1 VAGRDRTGIRTGRRA
16 SGGAQPRG
24 GCESGGRWGARVVRA
39 ALVAACGKKIEWWRR
54 EGLIGEAEQ
63 ATRQGREAQPGPL
76 GHGRGRSVLWL
87 GYMGLVWSN
96 VFMGFI
102 SAGTLG

>member
-39 ALVAACGKKIEWWRR
+39 ALVAACGKKSSGGVGRGSWERQNRR
-54 EGLIGEAEQ
+54 LGKVA
-63 ATRQGREAQPGPL
+63 RHSL
-76 GHGRGRSVLWL
+76 GHWVT
-87 GYMGLVWSN
+87 
-96 VFMGFI
+96 
-102 SAGTLG
+102 AGEGVCYG